1 MCVVATSGSRDGPTV
16 DTHSRAVS
24 ARPALFAEYRSDTST
39 PRFPFPQPGYPLP
52 IPLTS
57 TLVVSF
63 PPDRRSTASICE
75 LQECAPR
82 AQRAPMPRPGSSG
95 WHPKHSPVPV
105 ARLKIYPSLFHS
117 ALLSISLRP
126 FIPYDSPAQA
136 ARYPLIPL
144 ARGELMLLSL

>member
-1 MCVVATSGSRDGPTV
+1 MRSRNIRI
-16 DTHSRAVS
+16 SRWTNRRYTAAPS
-24 ARPALFAEYRSDTST
+24 PLG
-39 PRFPFPQPGYPLP
+39 PRFSPSIDLIRLLPVSPFPYPGYPLP